1 MCFKIRMFKVRILA
15 LRACACA
22 AQGRSCAIAVAVA
35 PLPRRC
41 RCAVAFGAPMVAPRV
56 DYRNIQVPDPAP
68 LPLRRCVWRADGF
81 SRSRLPDLKGEEVC
95 RGPAEALHPK
105 GVVVQVSVF

>member
-1 MCFKIRMFKVRILA
+1 MVFRSRI
-15 LRACACA
+15 
-22 AQGRSCAIAVAVA
+22 
-35 PLPRRC
+35 PRRC
-41 RCAVAFGAPMVAPRV
+41 RCAVVFGAPMVSPGV

>member
-1 MCFKIRMFKVRILA
+1 MA
-15 LRACACA
+15 HPTAPTERAGAAYA

-41 RCAVAFGAPMVAPRV
+41 RCAVAFGAPVVAPRV

-81 SRSRLPDLKGEEVC
+81 SRSRLPEYS
-95 RGPAEALHPK
+95 GPGSRAAAVAPLPLARLWILPE
-105 GVVVQVSVF
+105 